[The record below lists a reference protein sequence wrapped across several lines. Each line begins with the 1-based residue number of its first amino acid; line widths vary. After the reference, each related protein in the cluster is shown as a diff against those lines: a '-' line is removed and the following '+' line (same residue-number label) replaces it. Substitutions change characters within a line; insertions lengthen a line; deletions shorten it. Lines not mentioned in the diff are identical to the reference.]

1 MSLIYF
7 WNGPSLTHNVFAF
20 ACLWI
25 VSLADPLKADL
36 PQYCKECKF
45 HEIPPDIK
53 EVGVKHFWEKLQ
65 PNPFGNLKGGERV
78 LAEGSQDVHWAVR
91 AIFPG

>member
-1 MSLIYF
+1 M
-7 WNGPSLTHNVFAF
+7 GHPLTHNVFAF

-45 HEIPPDIK
+45 HEIPPDMK
-53 EVGVKHFWEKLQ
+53 EVGVKHFWEKL
-65 PNPFGNLKGGERV
+65 
-78 LAEGSQDVHWAVR
+78 
-91 AIFPG
+91 